1 MTSQT
6 AQPIRLGIIGC
17 GIAANDLH
25 WPALKQL
32 KDKFSVT
39 AVCNNTESK
48 AQDFA
53 EKVGGVPYVTEYLEL
68 LQRDDVEAV
77 DIALPIY
84 LNREVTHAALEAGKH
99 VLVEKPMAVDLAEA
113 ETMLTFEERYP
124 QVKMV
129 AENFYY
135 HRLYH
140 RLRELLDEG
149 RIGKPYAIL
158 WDVFRELDEHNKYVH
173 TDWRID
179 HKHEGG
185 FITDAGIH
193 NIAALR
199 VMFDDL
205 NSGSAFTAGVNSAIG
220 RTDTFSFQFET
231 AQGVY
236 GVLNLFL
243 SAKGFN
249 RNHIVILGNKG
260 SIRVENNR
268 HILVATSD
276 GRQHKETFEDDT
288 SYKTEFEEFYD
299 AIRFGKPVTSTFE
312 RGFHDL
318 QILLKMIEASQTDHR
333 FVRFR

>member
-1 MTSQT
+1 MESQSSH
-6 AQPIRLGIIGC
+6 PIKLGIIGC

-25 WPALKQL
+25 WPALQQL
-32 KDKFSVT
+32 TDKFTIT
-39 AVCNNTESK
+39 AVCNNTEAK
-48 AQDFA
+48 ARDFA
-53 EKVGGVPYVTEYLEL
+53 EKVGGVPYVTDYDEL
-68 LQRDDVEAV
+68 LQREDIEAV

-84 LNREVTHAALEAGKH
+84 LNCEVTHAALAAGKH
-99 VLVEKPMAVDLAEA
+99 VIVEKPMAVDVAEA
-113 ETMLTFEERYP
+113 ESMLALVDRYP

-140 RLRELLDEG
+140 RLRELMDAG
-149 RIGKPYAIL
+149 RIGTPYAIM
-158 WDVFRELDEHNKYVH
+158 WDVFRQLDERNKYVQ

-205 NSGSAFTAGVNSAIG
+205 VAGSAFTAGINPAIG

-231 AQGVY
+231 TRGVH

-243 SAKGFN
+243 SVKGLN
-249 RNHIVILGNKG
+249 RNHIVILGSEG
-260 SIRVENNR
+260 SIQVENNR
-268 HILVATSD
+268 HISVAGAD
-276 GRQHKETFEDDT
+276 GSQHKESIDNDT
-288 SYKTEFEEFYD
+288 SYRAEFEEFHD
-299 AIRFGKPVTSTFE
+299 AIRFDKPVTSTFA

-318 QILLKMIEASQTDHR
+318 QILLNTIEASQTDHR
-333 FVRFR
+333 FVRF